1 MKIRGSRNMP
11 SPADLDPFD
20 MTQILLNIILLDVAR
35 EPLNFRHRLLQALS
49 GPDLTAVSG
58 DVHAWNKADSA
69 S

>member
-49 GPDLTAVSG
+49 GPDLTAVSS
-58 DVHAWNKADSA
+58 DVHAWNKVDSA